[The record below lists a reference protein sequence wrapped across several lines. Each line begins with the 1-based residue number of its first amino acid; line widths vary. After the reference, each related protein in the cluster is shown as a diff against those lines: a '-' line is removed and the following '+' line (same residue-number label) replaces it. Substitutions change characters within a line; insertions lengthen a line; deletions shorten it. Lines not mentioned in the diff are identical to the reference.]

1 MSSRPLLWK
10 GYEGMRKLLLTNIG
24 MLATPQG
31 RAAKKG
37 PEQGAIQMLKNA
49 WVLVEDGV
57 IAQVGTGAAPEVED
71 AKVVDAEGNLVT
83 PGLVDAHTHLIF
95 GGWRQNELGMKLHGK
110 TYLEIQNAGGGIQST
125 TNATRQATAEELT
138 NKAAKALD
146 EMMGFGVTICEAK
159 SGYGLAT
166 EHELKAL
173 QVIKDLNDRHPMDIV
188 ATFMGAHLVPAEY
201 KQNREEYIRLVCEE
215 MMPAVKEQGIAKFCD
230 VFCEADTFTVEESRQ
245 VLEAGLKY
253 GLRPKIHADEIEAIG
268 GSQLAGEIGAISAE
282 HLIVCPPEGIASMA
296 KGGVIACLLPATS
309 FNLGAVFAPARDMIR
324 AGVPVAMATDFN
336 PGSCP
341 CLNLQ
346 FVINLGCLKY
356 KLTPEEVLTA
366 VTLNGAAAIDMA
378 DKVGSVEVGKQGDL
392 VIWDAPDLDYI
403 CYRVGSNLAKTVI
416 KRGELV

>member
-1 MSSRPLLWK
+1 MTMSHVLVK
-10 GYEGMRKLLLTNIG
+10 HIG

-31 RAAKKG
+31 TSAKKG
-37 PEQGAIQMLKNA
+37 AEQGNIQILKDA
-49 WVLVEDGV
+49 WVLIEDGM
-57 IAQVGTGAAPEVED
+57 ISKIGTGEAPAVTCD
-71 AKVVDAEGNLVT
+71 VVDAEGRLVT

-125 TNATRQATAEELT
+125 TNATRQATEEELT
-138 NKAAKALD
+138 QKAAKALD
-146 EMMGFGVTICEAK
+146 EMMGFGTTTVEAK

-173 QVIKDLNDRHPMDIV
+173 QVIQNLNDRHPMDIV

-215 MMPAVKEQGIAKFCD
+215 MIPLVQKQGIAKYCD

-245 VLEAGLKY
+245 VLEAGLKH

-268 GSQLAGEIGAISAE
+268 GSQLAGELGAISAE
-282 HLIVCPPEGIASMA
+282 HLIVCPPEGIESLA

-309 FNLGAVFAPARDMIR
+309 FNLGAVFAPARDMVN

-341 CLNLQ
+341 CLNMQ

-366 VTLNGAAAIDMA
+366 VTLNGAAAIDCA
-378 DKVGSVEVGKQGDL
+378 HKVGSVEVGKQGDL

-403 CYRVGSNLAKTVI
+403 CYRVGSNLVKSVI
-416 KRGELV
+416 KGGKLV

>member
-1 MSSRPLLWK
+1 MEKVLVS
-10 GYEGMRKLLLTNIG
+10 NIG
-24 MLATPQG
+24 MLATPKG
-31 RAAKKG
+31 NAARCG
-37 PEQGAIQMLKNA
+37 EEQGKIEILKNA
-49 WVLVEDGV
+49 WVLIEDGV
-57 IAQVGTGAAPEVED
+57 IAAVGTGSPEGADGAEVI
-71 AKVVDAEGNLVT
+71 DAEGKLVT

-95 GGWRQNELGMKLHGK
+95 GGWRQNELGLKLHGA

-125 TNATRQATAEELT
+125 TNATRSASKEELRA
-138 NKAAKALD
+138 KAEKALD
-146 EMMGFGVTICEAK
+146 EMMGFGTTTVEAK

-173 QVIKDLNDRHPMDIV
+173 QVIRELDDRHPMDLV

-201 KQNREEYIRLVCEE
+201 NNDREAYVRLVCEE
-215 MMPAVKEQGIAKFCD
+215 MMPAVREQGIAKFCD
-230 VFCEADTFTVEESRQ
+230 VFCEADTFTVEESRRI
-245 VLEAGLKY
+245 LEAGLKY

-268 GSQLAGEIGAISAE
+268 GSRLAGEIGAISAE
-282 HLIVCPPEGIASMA
+282 HLIVCPPEGIDALA

-309 FNLGAVFAPARDMIR
+309 FNLGAVFAPARDMVK

-341 CLNLQ
+341 CLNMQ

-366 VTLNGAAAIDMA
+366 VTLNGAAAIGMA
-378 DKVGSVEVGKQGDL
+378 DRVGSVETGKQGDL

-403 CYRVGSNLAKTVI
+403 CYRVGSNLAGTVI
-416 KRGELV
+416 KKGAVV

>member
-1 MSSRPLLWK
+1 MS
-10 GYEGMRKLLLTNIG
+10 KLLLTNIG
-24 MLATPQG
+24 MLATPLG
-31 RAAKKG
+31 KG
-37 PEQGAIQMLKNA
+37 PKSGSEQGEIQILKDA
-49 WVLVEDGV
+49 WVLCEDGV
-57 IAQVGTGAAPEVED
+57 IAQVGTGPAPAAAD
-71 AKVVDAEGNLVT
+71 AQAVDAQGSLVT

-95 GGWRQNELGMKLHGK
+95 GGWRQNELGLKLHGK

-125 TNATRQATAEELT
+125 TNATRKATEEELT
-138 NKAAKALD
+138 AKAAKALD
-146 EMMGFGVTICEAK
+146 EMMSFGVTTCEAK
-159 SGYGLAT
+159 SGYGLAL
-166 EHELKAL
+166 EHELKQLRAIRRL
-173 QVIKDLNDRHPMDIV
+173 QEEHPMDVV

-201 KQNREEYIRLVCEE
+201 KNDREAYVRLVCEE

-230 VFCEADTFTVEESRQ
+230 VFCEADTFTVEEARR
-245 VLEAGLKY
+245 VLEAGLKN

-296 KGGVIACLLPATS
+296 RGGVIACLLPATS
-309 FNLGAVFAPARDMIR
+309 FNLGSTFAPARDMVN

-378 DKVGSVEVGKQGDL
+378 DKVGSVEPGKQADL

-403 CYRVGSNLAKTVI
+403 CYRVGSNLTRHVI
-416 KRGELV
+416 KKGAVVR

>member
-1 MSSRPLLWK
+1 MS
-10 GYEGMRKLLLTNIG
+10 KLLLTNIG
-24 MLATPQG
+24 MLATPLG
-31 RAAKKG
+31 KG
-37 PEQGAIQMLKNA
+37 PKSGSEQGEIQILKDA
-49 WVLVEDGV
+49 WVLCEDGV
-57 IAQVGTGAAPEVED
+57 IAQVGTGPAPAAAD
-71 AKVVDAEGNLVT
+71 AQAVDAQGSLVT

-95 GGWRQNELGMKLHGK
+95 GGWRQNELGLKLHGK

-125 TNATRQATAEELT
+125 TNATRKATEEELT
-138 NKAAKALD
+138 AKAAKALD
-146 EMMGFGVTICEAK
+146 EMMSFGVTTCEAK
-159 SGYGLAT
+159 SGYGLAL
-166 EHELKAL
+166 EHELKQLRAIRRL
-173 QVIKDLNDRHPMDIV
+173 QEEHPMDVV

-201 KQNREEYIRLVCEE
+201 KNDREAYVRLVCEE

-230 VFCEADTFTVEESRQ
+230 VFCEADTFTVEEARR
-245 VLEAGLKY
+245 VLEAGLKN

-296 KGGVIACLLPATS
+296 RGGVIACLLPATS
-309 FNLGAVFAPARDMIR
+309 FNLGSTFAPARDMVT

-378 DKVGSVEVGKQGDL
+378 DRIGSVEAGKQADL
-392 VIWDAPDLDYI
+392 VIWEAEDLNYI
-403 CYRVGSNLAKTVI
+403 CYRFGSNLVRNVI
-416 KRGELV
+416 KRGQIYTKAAKGGLS

>member
-1 MSSRPLLWK
+1 MK
-10 GYEGMRKLLLTNIG
+10 KLLVKNIG
-24 MLATPQG
+24 LLATPEG
-31 RAAKKG
+31 KSAHRG
-37 PEQGAIQMLKNA
+37 EEQGKIKFLKDA
-49 WVLVEDGV
+49 WVLIEDGI
-57 IAQVGTGAAPEVED
+57 IASVGTGAVPAVEG
-71 AKVVDAEGNLVT
+71 AEVVDAEGHLVT

-95 GGWRQNELGMKLHGK
+95 GGWRQNELGLKLHGAS
-110 TYLEIQNAGGGIQST
+110 YLDIQNAGGGIQST
-125 TNATRQATAEELT
+125 TNATRQASEQELAA
-138 NKAAKALD
+138 KASKALD
-146 EMMGFGVTICEAK
+146 EMMGFGTTTVEAK

-173 QVIKDLNDRHPMDIV
+173 EVIKDLNDHHRMDLV

-201 KQNREEYIRLVCEE
+201 KSNREEYVRLVCEE
-215 MMPAVKEQGIAKFCD
+215 MMPKVKEQGIAKFCD

-268 GSQLAGEIGAISAE
+268 GSQ
-282 HLIVCPPEGIASMA
+282 
-296 KGGVIACLLPATS
+296 PATS
-309 FNLGAVFAPARDMIR
+309 FNLGAVFAPARDMVK

-341 CLNLQ
+341 CLNMQ

-366 VTLNGAAAIDMA
+366 VTLNGAAAIDLA
-378 DKVGSVEVGKQGDL
+378 DKVGSVEEGKLGDL

-416 KRGELV
+416 KRGEIV

>member
-1 MSSRPLLWK
+1 MK
-10 GYEGMRKLLLTNIG
+10 TIVIDIG

-31 RAAKKG
+31 TG
-37 PEQGAIQMLKNA
+37 PKSGPDQGNIQILRDA
-49 WVLVEDGV
+49 WVLMEDGV
-57 IAQVGTGAAPEVED
+57 ITQVGTGPAPAADRTID
-71 AKVVDAEGNLVT
+71 AGGNLVT

-95 GGWRQNELGMKLHGK
+95 GGWRQNELGLKLHGK

-125 TNATRQATAEELT
+125 TNATRQSTEEELT
-138 NKAAKALD
+138 QKAEKALD
-146 EMMGFGVTICEAK
+146 EMLHFGVTTCEAK

-166 EHELKAL
+166 QHELKAL
-173 QVIKDLNDRHPMDIV
+173 QVIDNLNRTHPIDLV

-201 KQNREEYIRLVCEE
+201 KSNRGEYIRLVCEE
-215 MMPAVKEQGIAKFCD
+215 MMPLVAQQGVAKYCD

-296 KGGVIACLLPATS
+296 KGGTIACLLPATS
-309 FNLGAVFAPARDMIR
+309 FYLGAVFAPARDMVS

-366 VTLNGAAAIDMA
+366 VTLNAAAAIDLA
-378 DKVGSVEVGKQGDL
+378 GRVGSVEPGKQGDL
-392 VIWDAPDLDYI
+392 VIWDAPDPDYI
-403 CYRVGSNLAKTVI
+403 CYRMGSNLARTVI
-416 KRGELV
+416 KKGAVVVD

>member
-1 MSSRPLLWK
+1 MKKVLIS
-10 GYEGMRKLLLTNIG
+10 NIG
-24 MLATPQG
+24 MLATPKG
-31 RAAKKG
+31 DAARCG
-37 PEQGAIQMLKNA
+37 EEQGKIEILKNA
-49 WVLVEDGV
+49 WVLIEDGV
-57 IAQVGTGAAPEVED
+57 IAAVGTGSPEG
-71 AKVVDAEGNLVT
+71 AEGAEVIDAGGKLVT

-95 GGWRQNELGMKLHGK
+95 GGWRQNELGLKLHGA

-125 TNATRQATAEELT
+125 TNATRSASKEELRA
-138 NKAAKALD
+138 KAEKALD
-146 EMMGFGVTICEAK
+146 EMMGFGTTTVEAK

-173 QVIKDLNDRHPMDIV
+173 QVIRDLDDRHPMDLV

-201 KQNREEYIRLVCEE
+201 KNDREAYVRLVCEE
-215 MMPAVKEQGIAKFCD
+215 MMPAVREQGIAKFCD
-230 VFCEADTFTVEESRQ
+230 VFCEADTFTVEESRRI
-245 VLEAGLKY
+245 LEAGLKY

-268 GSQLAGEIGAISAE
+268 GSRLAGEIGAISAE
-282 HLIVCPPEGIASMA
+282 HLIVCPPEGIDALA

-309 FNLGAVFAPARDMIR
+309 FNLGAVFAPARDMVK

-341 CLNLQ
+341 CLNMQ

-366 VTLNGAAAIDMA
+366 VTLNGAAAIGMA
-378 DKVGSVEVGKQGDL
+378 DRVGSVETGKQGDL

-403 CYRVGSNLAKTVI
+403 CYRVGSNLAGTVI
-416 KRGELV
+416 KKGAVV